1 VAADEQLVV
10 VANRLP
16 IDAQVDDDG
25 TVVWSEA
32 PGGLVTALEPVLR
45 DRPATWVGWAGVAAD
60 DHRPLIPPD
69 VLPHCRLVDV
79 PLSHQDVTDYYE
91 GFANATLWPLYHDR
105 IVAPTFHRGWWRGY
119 ERVNRMFAETVA
131 ASAPPGA
138 MVWVH
143 DYQLQL
149 VPAILRGLRPDLRIG
164 FFLHIPFPPTELFLQ
179 LPWRR
184 QVAEGLLGADVI
196 GFQLP
201 GAVRNFLEVAQRV
214 AGADVGPG
222 RAIVRE
228 GDSLREVQVAAF
240 PISVD
245 SSALG
250 ALAETDG
257 IVARA
262 AQIRADLGNPEH
274 LLLGVDRLDYTKGID
289 VRMRAFVELIADGE
303 LSPSS
308 VVLLQIATPSREN
321 VEEYQ
326 RLRDEIEGMVGRAL
340 GSHAHLGEVPLR
352 YVYGSVPREDIV
364 AFYRAADVML
374 VTPLR
379 DGMNLVAKEYVACR
393 VDEGGALVLS
403 EFTGAA
409 RELTDAWLVNPYSLD
424 SVKRAIMTA
433 LTVPPLE
440 GRRRMRAMREVVRVY
455 DVERWARTFLAAL
468 GARTRLPSVSP

>member
-1 VAADEQLVV
+1 
-10 VANRLP
+10 
-16 IDAQVDDDG
+16 
-25 TVVWSEA
+25 
-32 PGGLVTALEPVLR
+32 
-45 DRPATWVGWAGVAAD
+45 VGWAGVAVD
-60 DHRPLIPPD
+60 DPQPLTPPD
-69 VLPHCRLVDV
+69 IAPNCRLVDV
-79 PLSHQDVTDYYE
+79 PLTPLDVTDYYE

-119 ERVNRMFAETVA
+119 ERVNRLFAEAVA
-131 ASAPPGA
+131 AVAPPGA

-149 VPAILRGLRPDLRIG
+149 VPAILRGLRPDVRIG

-184 QVAEGLLGADVI
+184 QITEGLLGADVI

-201 GAVRNFLEVAQRV
+201 GAVRNFLEVAHRLV
-214 AGADVGPG
+214 GAEVGPG
-222 RAIVRE
+222 RAIVRD
-228 GDSLREVQVAAF
+228 GDALREVRVDAF

-245 SSALG
+245 AAALG
-250 ALAETDG
+250 ELGGSAET
-257 IVARA
+257 ATRA
-262 AQIRADLGNPEH
+262 ARIRSDLGGPEH

-289 VRMRAFVELIADGE
+289 VRMRAFVELIADGA

-308 VVLLQIATPSREN
+308 VVLLQIATPTREN

-340 GSHAHLGEVPLR
+340 GAHSHLGEVPLR
-352 YVYGSVPREDIV
+352 YVYNSVPREEIA

-393 VDEGGALVLS
+393 VDGGGSLVLS

-424 SVKRAIMTA
+424 SVKRAIMSA
-433 LTVPPLE
+433 LQAPVAE
-440 GRRRMRAMREVVRVY
+440 NRRRMRAMREVVRVY

-468 GARTRLPSVSP
+468 GARAHTRAG